1 MLKDGFFIANIWKL
15 LVFKLLN
22 LYKPN
27 FIENRRRR
35 IMNEKFNT
43 LNLIGNTPIVKLPN
57 ENIFIK
63 MEKFNPGGS
72 IKDRTALGLIND
84 AVNKKLLEKDS
95 IIVEPTSGNT
105 GIALAIIGRV
115 MGHKVIIIMPETMS
129 EERRNLIKSYGA
141 DLILTDGST
150 GMSGA
155 IKKAKELL
163 EEDKKYF
170 MPDQFNN
177 KANSDMHYMTTGNEI
192 IKQISDLDIF
202 VAGVGTGGTFTGVSK
217 RLKEYNKNIITIAAE
232 PKASAVLSGENSG
245 KHKIQGI
252 GAGFIPSVYDGQYA
266 SDILKIS
273 DEEAEDTAVEVSK
286 LTGILVGISTGAN
299 VCAARRLAQKY
310 GVSKKIVTISPD
322 GGEKYLS
329 VLNYNN

>member
-1 MLKDGFFIANIWKL
+1 M
-15 LVFKLLN
+15 
-22 LYKPN
+22 
-27 FIENRRRR
+27 EE
-35 IMNEKFNT
+35 IMNQKFNT

-72 IKDRTALGLIND
+72 VKDRAAYGLITD
-84 AVNKKLLEKDS
+84 AIEKNLLKQDS

-105 GIALAIIGRV
+105 GIALALIGRV
-115 MGHKVIIIMPETMS
+115 LGFKVIIVMPETMT

-141 DLILTDGST
+141 SLILTEGSA

-155 IKKAKELL
+155 IKKANELL
-163 EEDKKYF
+163 LEDKKYF

-177 KANSDMHYMTTGNEI
+177 KANSEIHYNTTGNEI
-192 IKQISDLDIF
+192 IKQIGDLDIF
-202 VAGVGTGGTFTGVSK
+202 VAGVGTGGTFTGVSR

-232 PKASAVLSGENSG
+232 PKASAVLSGENPG

-252 GAGFIPSVYDGQYA
+252 GAGFIPSIYDGQYA

-273 DEEAEDTAVEVSK
+273 DEDAENTAVEVSR

-299 VCAARRLAQKY
+299 VYAARMLAQKY
-310 GVSKKIVTISPD
+310 GTDKKIVTVSPD

-329 VLNYNN
+329 VLNYSTE

>member
-1 MLKDGFFIANIWKL
+1 
-15 LVFKLLN
+15 
-22 LYKPN
+22 
-27 FIENRRRR
+27 
-35 IMNEKFNT
+35 MNEKFNT

>member
-1 MLKDGFFIANIWKL
+1 
-15 LVFKLLN
+15 
-22 LYKPN
+22 
-27 FIENRRRR
+27 
-35 IMNEKFNT
+35 MNEKFST
-43 LNLIGNTPIVKLPN
+43 LKLIGNTPIVKLPN

-72 IKDRTALGLIND
+72 VKDRTALGLIRD
-84 AVNKKLLEKDS
+84 AIEKKLLDKNS

-105 GIALAIIGRV
+105 GISLALIGSIL
-115 MGHKVIIIMPETMS
+115 GNKVIIIMPETMS

-141 DLILTDGST
+141 SLILTDGSA

-155 IKKAKELL
+155 IKKANEFLM
-163 EEDKKYF
+163 EDKKYF

-177 KANSDMHYMTTGNEI
+177 KANVEIHYMTTGNEI
-192 IKQISDLDIF
+192 IKQINDVDIF

-217 RLKEYNKNIITIAAE
+217 RLKEYNKNIITIAVE
-232 PKASAVLSGENSG
+232 PKTSAVLSGENSG

-266 SDILKIS
+266 SDIIKIS
-273 DEEAEDTAVEVSK
+273 NEEAENTAVEVSR
-286 LTGILVGISTGAN
+286 LIGILVGISTGAN
-299 VCAARRLAQKY
+299 VCAARKLAQRY
-310 GVSKKIVTISPD
+310 GTDKKIVTISPD

-329 VLNYNN
+329 VLNYEHVENKN

>member
-1 MLKDGFFIANIWKL
+1 MMPLCG
-15 LVFKLLN
+15 VM
-22 LYKPN
+22 
-27 FIENRRRR
+27 EE
-35 IMNEKFNT
+35 IMNQKFNT

-72 IKDRTALGLIND
+72 VKDRAAYGLITD
-84 AVNKKLLEKDS
+84 AIEKNLLKQDS

-105 GIALAIIGRV
+105 GIALALIGRV
-115 MGHKVIIIMPETMS
+115 LGFKVIIVMPETMT

-141 DLILTDGST
+141 SLILTEGSA

-155 IKKAKELL
+155 IKKANELL
-163 EEDKKYF
+163 LEDKKYF

-177 KANSDMHYMTTGNEI
+177 KANSEIHYNTTGNEI
-192 IKQISDLDIF
+192 IKQIGDLDIF
-202 VAGVGTGGTFTGVSK
+202 VAGVGTGGTFTGVSR

-232 PKASAVLSGENSG
+232 PKASAVLSGENPG

-252 GAGFIPSVYDGQYA
+252 GAGFIPSIYDGKYA

-273 DEEAEDTAVEVSK
+273 DEDAENTAVEVSR

-299 VCAARRLAQKY
+299 VYAARMLAQKY
-310 GVSKKIVTISPD
+310 GTDKKIVTVSPD

-329 VLNYNN
+329 VLNYSTD